1 MSVQRMTFFFVNS
14 YVIKA
19 GDKTILFDC
28 GAILEPEKLADFVAE
43 QGVDPKE
50 IDLIIVS
57 HDHFD
62 HMQLLGAWKEL
73 TGAKVL
79 CHKNAAQ
86 FLETGEKPNLFT
98 FGKRAQELQPFMDFM
113 IESFKLPT
121 PRITPD
127 ILVGDEDYDL
137 HEMGIPGKIIYT
149 PGHTDSHISLVL
161 DDRTIFSGDTFLD
174 WHTVQ
179 PIADMFPPRTVGYN
193 WVMEDIELAQQS
205 VARMLEVADTFY
217 GGHGETYTREE
228 VENLLLS

>member
-1 MSVQRMTFFFVNS
+1 MSVQKLFFFFVNA

-28 GAILEPEKLADFVAE
+28 GAVLEPEKLAGYLEE

-73 TGAKVL
+73 TGAPVM
-79 CHKNAAQ
+79 CHKNAVQ
-86 FLETGEKPNLFT
+86 FLTTGEKENLFT
-98 FGKRAQELQPFMDFM
+98 FGTRAQAYQPFMDFM
-113 IESFKLPT
+113 IESFKFPT
-121 PRITPD
+121 PRVTPD
-127 ILVGDEDYDL
+127 IVVGDEGYDL
-137 HEMGIPGKIIYT
+137 HEMGFPGKVIYT
-149 PGHTDSHISLVL
+149 PGHTDSHISLL
-161 DDRTIFSGDTFLD
+161 MDDRSIFSGDTFLD

-179 PIADMFPPRTVGYN
+179 PIAEMFPERTVGYN
-193 WVMEDIELAQQS
+193 WVMEDLELAKQT
-205 VARMLEVADTFY
+205 VARMLEEADTFF

-228 VENLLLS
+228 VENLLES